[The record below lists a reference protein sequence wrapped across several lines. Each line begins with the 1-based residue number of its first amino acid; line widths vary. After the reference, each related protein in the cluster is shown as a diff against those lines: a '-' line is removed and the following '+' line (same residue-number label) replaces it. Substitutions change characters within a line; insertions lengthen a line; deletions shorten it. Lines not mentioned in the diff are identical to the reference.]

1 MIQMILSTQHISI
14 HTGIA
19 YFYVKIASVS
29 VFPVLPSFLPD
40 LPAGP
45 GPPPPKTKEGLAEID
60 GFKEVVGVE
69 EGTEE
74 EEGADEVE
82 GDSVGVIFRIF
93 T

>member
-1 MIQMILSTQHISI
+1 MIHLCDDLDDSNSSQHISI

-19 YFYVKIASVS
+19 CFYVKIASVS

-45 GPPPPKTKEGLAEID
+45 GPSKPKTMVGLVDIV
-60 GFKEVVGVE
+60 GFEEVVGVD
-69 EGTEE
+69 EGR
-74 EEGADEVE
+74 VLIII
-82 GDSVGVIFRIF
+82 SFR